1 MVITEL
7 SRSANRRS
15 LYPLLFV
22 SRQFY
27 QLITPFLY
35 ESITL
40 PKASFRTFI
49 NNGAGQ
55 TSRAGWVS
63 VQQAFAHF
71 SRLKRLHIIP
81 PIPLDSHL
89 ILALPPSIS
98 LTHLVFQNTWTDD
111 VYALICSQPSLEYIR
126 IGHAEQSVPT
136 STLPPVVLPNLTS
149 LSCGGCFFN
158 KLEGSPPIK
167 DLYLVFPSIYGQT
180 AFEILRNVR
189 YLSLPYEVFERVAEY
204 CESVEFLYINSP
216 SDVDDANNRT
226 LTKMPS
232 RALKYFRFE
241 PYPLCFKPVKHSWDE
256 FPNIAVI
263 DTNTYQ
269 DTTWR
274 VFHGNS
280 KQDGIG
286 IHIPKPEEFER
297 WHEICM
303 DGSKARSLREDD
315 LNHSYRQFHALII
328 PLLYESITL
337 PSLMMEYRVHTF
349 GPETTIPTPAHFSKF
364 VTTICHNPALAAHIV
379 SFIND
384 DTSDSSLIDW
394 VLLVRAVTQLT
405 HLKKLYISNMVAA
418 ENMSLLPPSASL
430 THLFLGGLLSSTA
443 YKFVCSQLSLQ
454 YVNLGPASE
463 EGALDELPSI
473 ALPNLVTLECHED
486 FFAKLD
492 GSSPPPMENLCI
504 RSVRTA
510 PPVEGMQSR
519 VVRNVRT
526 LSLSCRTFKK
536 NVSWCERVEF
546 LSITSESVDIDT
558 ILLIPSP
565 ALKYL
570 RTANFIL
577 SLEDVDRLFAAFPNL
592 RVVDIE
598 FHYLDMRRFT
608 RGSSEYRKV
617 YVPSEERFEHWHE
630 RCVDHV

>member
-1 MVITEL
+1 MSNSRIT
-7 SRSANRRS
+7 
-15 LYPLLFV
+15 
-22 SRQFY
+22 
-27 QLITPFLY
+27 T
-35 ESITL
+35 
-40 PKASFRTFI
+40 
-49 NNGAGQ
+49 
-55 TSRAGWVS
+55 
-63 VQQAFAHF
+63 
-71 SRLKRLHIIP
+71 
-81 PIPLDSHL
+81 
-89 ILALPPSIS
+89 
-98 LTHLVFQNTWTDD
+98 
-111 VYALICSQPSLEYIR
+111 
-126 IGHAEQSVPT
+126 
-136 STLPPVVLPNLTS
+136 TLPPVVLPNLTS

-226 LTKMPS
+226 LAKMPS
-232 RALKYFRFE
+232 RALKYFRFQ
-241 PYPLCFKPVKHSWDE
+241 PYPFRFKPVKHSWDE

-263 DTNTYQ
+263 DTNTEQ
-269 DTTWR
+269 DTCWR
-274 VFHGNS
+274 VFRGNS
-280 KQDGIG
+280 KQDGLG

-315 LNHSYRQFHALII
+315 LNLEDMVAQDRCRRYVPELRRPGGGRDPARKAANLLRLDRRLLERQLHRQFHALII

-337 PSLMMEYRVHTF
+337 PSHMMEYRVHTF

-443 YKFVCSQLSLQ
+443 YKFVCSQPSLQ

-617 YVPSEERFEHWHE
+617 S
-630 RCVDHV
+630 